1 MISWAGLNCCTS
13 YSPALLSSS
22 CLRMQGKEGADVLV
36 TESRREWCRKHAT
49 EFMRICEK
57 NYMAATLSCGSP
69 SVFAVMFKSGWFSKR
84 ERLTSEVI
92 DGRWKDDDRIII
104 IQPGRYFPR
113 REAVRKEYFHACAR
127 ILKKIR
133 AAKIG
138 ETIEIYE
145 FFDPDW
151 FTMRNLVPP
160 YKIAP
165 PLTEEEDKEINW
177 KEKQDFPF

>member
-1 MISWAGLNCCTS
+1 M
-13 YSPALLSSS
+13 
-22 CLRMQGKEGADVLV
+22 
-36 TESRREWCRKHAT
+36 
-49 EFMRICEK
+49 
-57 NYMAATLSCGSP
+57 
-69 SVFAVMFKSGWFSKR
+69 FAVMFKCGWFSKR
-84 ERLTSEVI
+84 ERLIPAVI

-151 FTMRNLVPP
+151 FTVRNLVLP

-165 PLTEEEDKEINW
+165 PITEEEDKEINW

>member
-1 MISWAGLNCCTS
+1 M
-13 YSPALLSSS
+13 
-22 CLRMQGKEGADVLV
+22 LV
-36 TESRREWCRKHAT
+36 TEERREWCRHHAAD
-49 EFMRICEK
+49 FMRICEE
-57 NYMAATLSCGSP
+57 NYTRATLSGGSP
-69 SVFAVMFKSGWFSKR
+69 NYLAVMFKRGWFSKK
-84 ERLTSEVI
+84 EKLKSAVI

-104 IQPGRYFPR
+104 VQSGRYFPH

-133 AAKIG
+133 AARIG

-160 YKIAP
+160 YKIAA
-165 PLTEEEDKEINW
+165 PLTEKEDKEINW
-177 KEKQDFPF
+177 KDKQDFPF